1 MHAAGAPWAFFLF
14 VGTATAIT
22 EVAKVKEAV
31 MGVESKKKM

>member
-1 MHAAGAPWAFFLF
+1 MHAAGGPWALLLF

-31 MGVESKKKM
+31 MGVESKKKI